1 MARTPRSRW
10 TLDKRLAGAFG
21 TLIVLT
27 IAVGATAVGSS
38 QILRQGAAEMYTR
51 EMPALDSLV
60 EADRDLQQL
69 LVAERTLM
77 VTQPGS
83 PLFDKMIAAHV
94 ENLGQS
100 TDRWKRYRALARTP
114 KEQEL
119 VSAYEAAR
127 ATWETSTAQILALR
141 KTNTRASRRA
151 ALELSLGDAAR
162 QFNVMREV
170 LNQAQ
175 ELNLEISAANHARAE
190 QTHRYAS
197 WAVLGCSLLAVLSG
211 VILWWRI
218 GVRTSR
224 EVRRIAANLRGSSS
238 QVVLTA
244 DSVSASAN
252 SLAQAASEQA
262 ATLEE
267 TSASAEEIGS
277 MARSAAEHAD
287 QAASLMAD
295 VSARVR
301 DANASI
307 GQMVGTM
314 ASVRESSQR
323 VSKIIRTI
331 DEIAFQTN
339 ILALNAAVEAA
350 RAGEAGMG
358 FAVVADEVRNLAQRA
373 AQAARDTT
381 QLIEESMARST
392 EGDGS
397 VQHVSASIAGITAAT
412 VTLTESLRGIH
423 AVTREQAQ
431 GLGHVA
437 TAVSQMGQVTQ
448 STAANAEEGA
458 AASEVLHAQ
467 AHEALEAVLALEGI
481 VGPTRVTA
489 PPAART
495 VGRVPPA
502 ARTVGRITRRT
513 RPVAPPARVVKRTG
527 THG

>member
-27 IAVGATAVGSS
+27 IALGATAVGSS
-38 QILRQGAAEMYTR
+38 QILKHGATEMYTR

-77 VTQPGS
+77 VAQPGS
-83 PLFDKMIAAHV
+83 ALYDKMVAAHA

-114 KEQEL
+114 KELEL

-127 ATWETSTAQILALR
+127 SAWEKSTAQILELR
-141 KTNTRASRRA
+141 KTNTKASRRT
-151 ALELSLGDAAR
+151 ALELSLGDAAK
-162 QFNVMREV
+162 QFNEMREV

-175 ELNLEISAANHARAE
+175 ELNLQISAANHARAE
-190 QTHRYAS
+190 QTYRYAS

-211 VILWWRI
+211 VVLWWRI

-224 EVRRIAANLRGSSS
+224 EIRRIASSLHDS
-238 QVVLTA
+238 SGQVVLTA
-244 DSVSASAN
+244 NSVSASAN
-252 SLAQAASEQA
+252 TLAQAASEQA

-267 TSASAEEIGS
+267 TSASTEEIGS

-287 QAASLMAD
+287 QAASLMAE
-295 VSARVR
+295 VSARVT
-301 DANASI
+301 DANQSI
-307 GQMVGTM
+307 GQMVATM

-423 AVTREQAQ
+423 AVTKEQAA
-431 GLGHVA
+431 GLGQVA
-437 TAVSQMGQVTQ
+437 TAVNQMGQVTQ

-467 AHEALEAVLALEGI
+467 AEEALLAVVALEGI
-481 VGPTRVTA
+481 VGSDRTA
-489 PPAART
+489 APVAAPAAGT
-495 VGRVPPA
+495 K
-502 ARTVGRITRRT
+502 TVGRITRAAR
-513 RPVAPPARVVKRTG
+513 RPRAVAAPVAVTKRTG

>member
-1 MARTPRSRW
+1 MARIDRSRW
-10 TLDKRLAGAFG
+10 TLAKRLAGAFG
-21 TLIVLT
+21 TLMGLT
-27 IAVGATAVGSS
+27 VAVGATAVVSA
-38 QILRQGAAEMYTR
+38 QILRHSAAEMYTR

-83 PLFDKMIAAHV
+83 PVFDKMLAAHA

-100 TDRWKRYRALARTP
+100 DQRWKRYRALARTP
-114 KEQEL
+114 KEEAL
-119 VSAYEAAR
+119 VKAYEAAR
-127 ATWETSTAQILALR
+127 ATWEMSTARILALR
-141 KTNTRASRRA
+141 KTNTRASRKR
-151 ALELSLGDAAR
+151 ALELSLGEAAE
-162 QFNVMREV
+162 QFDVMREV

-175 ELNLEISAANHARAE
+175 ELNLEISAANHLRAE
-190 QTHRYAS
+190 ETFRYAS
-197 WAVLGCSLLAVLSG
+197 FAVLGGAVLAVLIG
-211 VILWWRI
+211 VALWWRI

-224 EVRRIAANLRGSSS
+224 EVRQIAANLRGSSD

-252 SLAQAASEQA
+252 SLAQSATEQA

-277 MARSAAEHAD
+277 MARTAAEHAD
-287 QAASLMAD
+287 LATALMAT
-295 VSARVR
+295 VSERVT
-301 DANASI
+301 DANQSI
-307 GQMVGTM
+307 GQMVSTM

-323 VSKIIRTI
+323 VSKIIKTI

-350 RAGEAGMG
+350 RAGAAGMG

-397 VQHVSASIAGITAAT
+397 VKHVSASIAGITAAT
-412 VTLTESLRGIH
+412 ATLTESLRGIH
-423 AVTREQAQ
+423 AVTREQAH
-431 GLGHVA
+431 GLGQVA
-437 TAVSQMGQVTQ
+437 TAVQQMGQVTQ
-448 STAANAEEGA
+448 NTAANAEEGA
-458 AASEVLHAQ
+458 AASEELHAQ
-467 AHEALEAVLALEGI
+467 AHEALQAVVALERI
-481 VGPTRVTA
+481 VGTSQARGHASRTIGQVTR
-489 PPAART
+489 
-495 VGRVPPA
+495 
-502 ARTVGRITRRT
+502 TRRT
-513 RPVAPPARVVKRTG
+513 IQPRTSAPRTG

>member
-1 MARTPRSRW
+1 MARKDRPRW
-10 TLDKRLAGAFG
+10 TLARRLAAAFA
-21 TLIVLT
+21 TLIVLI
-27 IAVGATAVGSS
+27 IALGGTSVSS
-38 QILRQGAAEMYTR
+38 SLILRHGASEMYTR

-77 VTQPGS
+77 LADPGS
-83 PLFDKMIAAHV
+83 KLFETMLAAHA
-94 ENLGQS
+94 ENLAQS
-100 TDRWKRYRALARTP
+100 DARWKIYRGLARTE
-114 KEQEL
+114 K
-119 VSAYEAAR
+119 EAALVQAYDTAR
-127 ATWETSTAQILALR
+127 GTWEKATARILELR
-141 KTNTRASRRA
+141 TTNTAASRKA
-151 ALELSLGDAAR
+151 ALELSLGEAATR
-162 QFNVMREV
+162 FNEMREV

-175 ELNLEISAANHARAE
+175 ELNLAIAAANHARTE
-190 QTHRYAS
+190 RTFRYAS
-197 WAVLGCSLLAVLSG
+197 MAVFGVAALATVMG
-211 VILWWRI
+211 AVLWWRI

-224 EVRRIAANLRGSSS
+224 DVRAIASNLRGSSD

-267 TSASAEEIGS
+267 TSASTEQIGS
-277 MARSAAEHAD
+277 MARTTAEHAD
-287 QAASLMAD
+287 HATALMAT
-295 VSARVR
+295 VSERVT
-301 DANASI
+301 DANRSI
-307 GQMVGTM
+307 GQMVSAM

-323 VSKIIRTI
+323 VSRIIKTI

-381 QLIEESMARST
+381 ELIEESMARST

-397 VQHVSASIAGITAAT
+397 VKHVSTSIAGITAAT
-412 VTLTESLRGIH
+412 AELTESLRGIH
-423 AVTREQAQ
+423 AVARQQAE
-431 GLGHVA
+431 GLGQVA
-437 TAVSQMGQVTQ
+437 TSVQQMGQVTHN
-448 STAANAEEGA
+448 TAANAEEGA

-467 AHEALEAVLALEGI
+467 ASETLQMVRALESI
-481 VGPTRVTA
+481 VGTERRAATKRTLARVTRV
-489 PPAART
+489 AA
-495 VGRVPPA
+495 VA
-502 ARTVGRITRRT
+502 AEAE
-513 RPVAPPARVVKRTG
+513 VASPRTG

>member
-1 MARTPRSRW
+1 MARKDRSRW
-10 TLDKRLAGAFG
+10 PLDKRLAAAFG
-21 TLIVLT
+21 TLLFLILA
-27 IAVGATAVGSS
+27 IGATAVGSS
-38 QILRQGAAEMYTR
+38 QILRHGAAEMYTR

-69 LVAERTLM
+69 LVAERTM
-77 VTQPGS
+77 MNAEPGT
-83 PLFDKMIAAHV
+83 PLFDKMLAAHA
-94 ENLGQS
+94 ENLTQS
-100 TDRWKRYRALARTP
+100 AERWKKYRALARSP
-114 KEQEL
+114 KEEAIVQ
-119 VSAYEAAR
+119 AYEKAR
-127 ATWETSTAQILALR
+127 ATWETSTARILELR
-141 KTNTRASRRA
+141 KQKTRASRKA
-151 ALELSLGDAAR
+151 ALELSLGDAAK
-162 QFNVMREV
+162 QFNEMREC

-190 QTHRYAS
+190 QTFRYAS
-197 WAVLGCSLLAVLSG
+197 MAVLGCASLALLAGVL
-211 VILWWRI
+211 LWWRI

-224 EVRRIAANLRGSSS
+224 EVRLIAANLRGSSG
-238 QVVLTA
+238 QVVATA
-244 DSVSASAN
+244 DSVSASAG

-267 TSASAEEIGS
+267 TSASTEEIGS
-277 MARSAAEHAD
+277 MARTTAEHAD
-287 QAASLMAD
+287 QAEALMAT
-295 VSARVR
+295 VTERVT
-301 DANASI
+301 DANRSI
-307 GQMVGTM
+307 GQMVATM

-323 VSKIIRTI
+323 VSKIIKTI

-412 VTLTESLRGIH
+412 GKLTESLRGIH
-423 AVTREQAQ
+423 TVARQQAE
-431 GLGHVA
+431 GLGQVSA
-437 TAVSQMGQVTQ
+437 AVQQMGQVTQ
-448 STAANAEEGA
+448 STAANAEESA

-467 AHEALEAVLALEGI
+467 ANEALEMVGALERIAGTRREA
-481 VGPTRVTA
+481 PTRTVARVSRHT
-489 PPAART
+489 PAARE
-495 VGRVPPA
+495 RA
-502 ARTVGRITRRT
+502 
-513 RPVAPPARVVKRTG
+513 VAPRRTG

>member
-1 MARTPRSRW
+1 MARKDRSRW
-10 TLDKRLAGAFG
+10 TLAKRLAGAFG
-21 TLIVLT
+21 TLMALT
-27 IAVGATAVGSS
+27 VAVGATAVVSS
-38 QILRQGAAEMYTR
+38 QILRHSAAEMYTR

-77 VTQPGS
+77 VSQPGS

-100 TDRWKRYRALARTP
+100 DERWKRYRALARTP
-114 KEQEL
+114 KEEAL
-119 VSAYEAAR
+119 VKAYDAAR
-127 ATWETSTAQILALR
+127 ATWEKSTARILELR
-141 KTNTRASRRA
+141 KTNTRASRKE
-151 ALELSLGDAAR
+151 ALELSLGPAAK
-162 QFNVMREV
+162 QFNEMREV

-175 ELNLEISAANHARAE
+175 ELNLEISAANHLRAE
-190 QTHRYAS
+190 QTFRYAS
-197 WAVLGCSLLAVLSG
+197 FAVLGGAVLAVLIG
-211 VILWWRI
+211 VVLWWRI

-224 EVRRIAANLRGSSS
+224 EVRQIASNLRGSSD

-252 SLAQAASEQA
+252 SLAQSATEQA

-277 MARSAAEHAD
+277 MARTAADHAD
-287 QAASLMAD
+287 QAAALMA
-295 VSARVR
+295 SMSERVT
-301 DANASI
+301 DANRSI
-307 GQMVGTM
+307 GQMVATM

-323 VSKIIRTI
+323 VSKIIKTI

-412 VTLTESLRGIH
+412 KTLTESLRGIH
-423 AVTREQAQ
+423 AVTKEQAT
-431 GLGHVA
+431 GLGQVA
-437 TAVSQMGQVTQ
+437 TSVQQMGQVTQ
-448 STAANAEEGA
+448 NTAANAEEGA

-467 AHEALEAVLALEGI
+467 AHEALEAVVALERI
-481 VGPTRVTA
+481 VGTNQRSAPAVRTIARVTRA
-489 PPAART
+489 
-495 VGRVPPA
+495 
-502 ARTVGRITRRT
+502 TRRSGNAAQPAVVT
-513 RPVAPPARVVKRTG
+513 RRTG